1 MIQSSKQKGSD
12 KCKKPLDKAKTTIL
26 PVIMPHINGC
36 RSFIWTKYV
45 NWTTWIIAILK
56 EACSATPCVL
66 VGIFIDT
73 LLGWLEERNQCNV
86 DCVEP
91 PGCNFEGC
99 GLQMICPYVCC
110 ECENE
115 VCTSLT
121 PVEISQLTES
131 YPEWQPY
138 EICMR
143 DDEVH
148 PWCIGCLKNLVIR
161 PFKCCFEAL
170 MFCCGL
176 SPQDCRHVEEWE
188 RGRAVPSNVSE
199 YTQEVSELSSYL
211 FAKTKF
217 YMLHALDLRQ
227 AREMK
232 VEPAELEAQDL
243 EVAQESSRQSDEK
256 LFPIDSAY
264 AVTQYDNVRDPETN
278 DIVQVQRDG
287 IVRGFMKQDRS
298 LAVQRFVEDAV
309 AGLVKAPRLVQA
321 TSNANLDEVA
331 RLLYSG
337 ADPDSRAPVCNG
349 LHALDTRNHWVS
361 AKVAGSS
368 SATALHVCSALVTP
382 VSVTMARLLLDHRA
396 NPNELLTPNFD
407 TPLHIAAYA
416 KNVHM
421 LKPLVDYG
429 IALER
434 ENAWGHTAFTLSVVT
449 GDISTVLR
457 LLDLNANILH
467 QVKCE
472 DIRQIP
478 LYPIQ
483 LAQRFGHFRLAE
495 KVLKPRHE
503 EALARVPPVVEPPPM
518 GWRRETRD
526 GVVFLVE
533 NQTRNFRREDMKTKM
548 AIISPSPYEENFET
562 K

>member
-1 MIQSSKQKGSD
+1 M
-12 KCKKPLDKAKTTIL
+12 
-26 PVIMPHINGC
+26 
-36 RSFIWTKYV
+36 
-45 NWTTWIIAILK
+45 
-56 EACSATPCVL
+56 
-66 VGIFIDT
+66 
-73 LLGWLEERNQCNV
+73 
-86 DCVEP
+86 
-91 PGCNFEGC
+91 
-99 GLQMICPYVCC
+99 
-110 ECENE
+110 
-115 VCTSLT
+115 
-121 PVEISQLTES
+121 
-131 YPEWQPY
+131 
-138 EICMR
+138 
-143 DDEVH
+143 
-148 PWCIGCLKNLVIR
+148 
-161 PFKCCFEAL
+161 FEAV

-176 SPQDCRHVEEWE
+176 SPQDCRHVAEWE
-188 RGRAVPSNVSE
+188 RGRAVPSNISE
-199 YTQEVSELSSYL
+199 YTQEVGELSSYL
-211 FAKTKF
+211 FSKSKF
-217 YMLHALDLRQ
+217 YLLHALDLRQ
-227 AREMK
+227 AREMQ

-243 EVAQESSRQSDEK
+243 RIAQASSMQSDEK
-256 LFPIDSAY
+256 LFPIES
-264 AVTQYDNVRDPETN
+264 TKVRDPETG
-278 DIVQVQRDG
+278 DIVLEPREGVERA
-287 IVRGFMKQDRS
+287 FMVQDRS
-298 LAVQRFVEDAV
+298 LAVQRFVEDTV

-321 TSNANLDEVA
+321 TSNADIDEVA

-349 LHALDTRNHWVS
+349 LQALDTRNHWVS

-368 SATALHVCSALVTP
+368 SATSLHVCSALVTP
-382 VSVTMARLLLDHRA
+382 TSVTMARLLLDHRA

-421 LKPLVDYG
+421 LKPLIDNG

-434 ENAWGHTAFTLSVVT
+434 ENAWGHTAFTLAVVT

-467 QVKCE
+467 QVRCE
-472 DIRQIP
+472 DFRQIP

-483 LAQRFGHFRLAE
+483 VAHRYGHYRLAE

-503 EALARVPPVVEPPPM
+503 EALARVPPVIEPPPP
-518 GWRRETRD
+518 GWTRETRN